1 MTQHYPRST
10 VSVSGFCK
18 KCQKYTQHKV
28 DDARLGACLECV
40 ERLEKLHEAVK
51 LAPIPAQQR
60 SLWGEVL

>member
-10 VSVSGFCK
+10 VSVSHFCK

-28 DDARLGACLECV
+28 DDARLGVCLECV
-40 ERLEKLHEAVK
+40 ERLEKLHESAKPRVTM
-51 LAPIPAQQR
+51 QQR